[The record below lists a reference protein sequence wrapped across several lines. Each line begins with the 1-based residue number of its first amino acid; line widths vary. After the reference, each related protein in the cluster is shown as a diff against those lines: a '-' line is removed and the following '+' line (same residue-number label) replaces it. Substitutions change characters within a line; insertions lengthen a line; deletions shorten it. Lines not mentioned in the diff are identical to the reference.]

1 MDGAESPALF
11 CAYKRSP
18 LRRYLLP
25 PIIFYAGLSVK
36 KKQFFRNLGTIA
48 AFGILGTYTAFA
60 LIALVLYGLA
70 QLPNILNLSVRSQQ
84 QPTCQGGTRVA
95 NANSFRASFALAGFC
110 PGSCLCCSCW
120 GHMGRSGQM

>member
-1 MDGAESPALF
+1 MCWFKHGCYLQTAGCPAYS
-11 CAYKRSP
+11 CAKSCT
-18 LRRYLLP
+18 LTCRYLLP

-70 QLPNILNLSVRSQQ
+70 QLPNILNLRVRPRR
-84 QPTCQGGTRVA
+84 QPT
-95 NANSFRASFALAGFC
+95 
-110 PGSCLCCSCW
+110 
-120 GHMGRSGQM
+120 

>member
-1 MDGAESPALF
+1 MLSPVSLCAGPNPAQALTL
-11 CAYKRSP
+11 ARA
-18 LRRYLLP
+18 RRYLLP

-70 QLPNILNLSVRSQQ
+70 QLPNILNLSVRRPGALTLSS
-84 QPTCQGGTRVA
+84 T
-95 NANSFRASFALAGFC
+95 NAAALAAFLRLAPC
-110 PGSCLCCSCW
+110 
-120 GHMGRSGQM
+120 RS